1 MEDLNILCSRPAW
14 LDFAGRLGFEVFLRK
29 PKNKNGEHK
38 IMSQEFVPDD
48 NSSVSGAL
56 EEDRPSNSPEES
68 EQEILQIRVVGSRR
82 SVFKTIHHLYLLGF
96 AAVGD
101 WSPPQ
106 PGSKPGEFI
115 SVLIRRSSKA

>member
-1 MEDLNILCSRPAW
+1 MRIVTFSAAAL
-14 LDFAGRLGFEVFLRK
+14 LGTIV
-29 PKNKNGEHK
+29 
-38 IMSQEFVPDD
+38 

-68 EQEILQIRVVGSRR
+68 EQEILQIRVVGSRKG
-82 SVFKTIHHLYLLGF
+82 VLKTIHHLYLLGF
-96 AAVGD
+96 AAVSD

-106 PGSKPGEFI
+106 PVSKPGEFV

>member
-29 PKNKNGEHK
+29 
-38 IMSQEFVPDD
+38 